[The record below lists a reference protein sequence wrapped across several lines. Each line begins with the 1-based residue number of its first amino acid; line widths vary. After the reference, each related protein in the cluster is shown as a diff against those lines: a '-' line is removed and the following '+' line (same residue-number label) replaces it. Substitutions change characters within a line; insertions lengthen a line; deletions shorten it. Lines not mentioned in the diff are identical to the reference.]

1 MTKVGINTL
10 SDIKILD
17 SWQKNATPWTKA
29 IQENQIET
37 RVTVTNQ
44 AIIDVVK
51 SIKANSILDIGCGE
65 GWLVRALSSKGV
77 SVTGIDAIPDL
88 IANAKKQSKNSYQV
102 LEYEQLSETTIG
114 DKYDVAICNF
124 SLLGKESVEH
134 IFKTIP
140 LILNED
146 GYFIIQTLHPNISC
160 GQYPYID
167 GWREGSWQGFDDEF
181 TDPAPWYFRTIE
193 SWFNLLNKNSLKLN
207 KIVEPINPKTQGP
220 ASLIMIG
227 IITN

>member
-1 MTKVGINTL
+1 MKTL
-10 SDIKILD
+10 SDEKILD
-17 SWQKNATPWTKA
+17 SWQKNASPWTKA

-51 SIKANSILDIGCGE
+51 PIKANKILDIGCGE

-77 SVTGIDAIPDL
+77 SVTGIDAIPQL
-88 IANAKKQSKNSYQV
+88 IANAKKQSDNTYQV
-102 LEYEQLSETTIG
+102 LEYAQLSEQTIG

-140 LILNED
+140 LILNEG

-160 GQYPYID
+160 GQHPYVD
-167 GWREGSWQGFDDEF
+167 GWREGSWQGFNDEF

-193 SWFNLLNKNSLKLN
+193 SWFNLFNKNGLSIKQ
-207 KIVEPINPKTQGP
+207 IVEPLNSKSQEP
-220 ASLIMIG
+220 ASIIIIG
-227 IITN
+227 CVIN

>member
-1 MTKVGINTL
+1 MKTL
-10 SDIKILD
+10 SDEKILD
-17 SWQKNATPWTKA
+17 SWQKNASPWTKA

-51 SIKANSILDIGCGE
+51 SIKANKILDIGCGE

-77 SVTGIDAIPDL
+77 SVTGIDAIPQL
-88 IANAKKQSKNSYQV
+88 IANAKKQSDNTYQV
-102 LEYEQLSETTIG
+102 LEYEQLSEQTIG
-114 DKYDVAICNF
+114 DKYDVVICNF

-134 IFKTIP
+134 IFKTIAS
-140 LILNED
+140 ILNED

-160 GQYPYID
+160 GQHPYID
-167 GWREGSWQGFDDEF
+167 GWREGSWQGFNDEF

-193 SWFNLLNKNSLKLN
+193 SWFNLFNKNGLSIKQ
-207 KIVEPINPKTQGP
+207 IVEPLNSKSQEP
-220 ASLIMIG
+220 ASIIIIG
-227 IITN
+227 CVIN